1 MTANSAANKTAKTI
15 SAETEKNDETI
26 VIPVIEEKA
35 FIEKRIVETGKV
47 RISKRVSEHEETID
61 EPLFS
66 EKVEVERVT
75 VNQYIDESPQMRHEG
90 NTMIIPVVE
99 EHLVI
104 KKRLFLVEE
113 LRVKKQIV
121 ETHQPQSVTLRKEE
135 IDVKRIAETENSG
148 D

>member
-1 MTANSAANKTAKTI
+1 MTVNTAANKTAQTGDKN
-15 SAETEKNDETI
+15 ETVI
-26 VIPVIEEKA
+26 IPVIEEKA
-35 FIEKRIVETGKV
+35 FIEKQVVETGKV

-66 EKVEVERVT
+66 EKVEVERVA
-75 VNQYIDESPQMRHEG
+75 VNQYIDESPQIRHEG

-113 LRVKKQIV
+113 LRVKKEIV